1 MTEKLTFFKIWF
13 LAIRPKTL
21 TAAIVPIIAGTALVK
36 AAGFEIHW
44 SISILAL
51 LASLFI
57 QIATNLIN
65 DFVDFKKGAD
75 TLTRLGPTRVTQ
87 AGLVSGRQI
96 KIAAAS
102 NILLAIAFGVPLVI
116 NGGIVIL
123 VIGLVS
129 LLMAYAYTGGPF
141 PLAYKGL
148 GDIFVILFFGVIAV
162 TGLFYLQTQTIL
174 TEAVVLGFQIGFH
187 CAVLIA
193 INNLRDIEGDKLVAK
208 KTLPVRFGKRFA
220 RAQIALLCL
229 SPFLMQLYW
238 FEKDWK
244 LVFWLGFLPVPLA
257 INLVN
262 SVFKTEPSPIYNKFL
277 AKASGLHFLFGS
289 LLALGMVL

>member
-21 TAAIVPIIAGTALVK
+21 TAAVVPIVAGTALIK
-36 AAGFEIHW
+36 AAGHSIHW
-44 SISILAL
+44 WISIFAL

-65 DFVDFKKGAD
+65 DFVDFEKGAD
-75 TLTRLGPTRVTQ
+75 TPNRLGPTRVTQ
-87 AGLVSGRQI
+87 AGLVSSYQI
-96 KIAAAS
+96 KSAAVL
-102 NILLAIAFGVPLVI
+102 NVILAIGFGLPLVFV
-116 NGGIVIL
+116 GGPMVL
-123 VIGLVS
+123 LIGVVS
-129 LLMAYAYTGGPF
+129 LAMAYAYTGGPF

-162 TGLFYLQTQTIL
+162 TGLFFLQTQTIAS
-174 TEAVVLGFQIGFH
+174 EAVVLGIQIGFH

-193 INNLRDIEGDKLVAK
+193 INNLRDIEGDKLVSK
-208 KTLPVRFGKRFA
+208 KTLPVRFGKGFA
-220 RAQIALLCL
+220 RIEIALLCL
-229 SPFLMQLYW
+229 APFLMQLYW
-238 FEKDWK
+238 LEKNWK
-244 LVFWLGFLPVPLA
+244 LAFWLGFLPLPLA
-257 INLVN
+257 VNLVH

-277 AKASGLHFLFGS
+277 AKASGLHLLFGT